1 MIFEDKCRTSKMTL
15 DLITIGLLFYAFL
28 GLFGGQDN
36 RAFDNEGHLCK
47 CRNPVSV
54 VQVEIHL
61 EVKSLIKTSI
71 ILLG

>member
-1 MIFEDKCRTSKMTL
+1 MTW

-28 GLFGGQDN
+28 GLFGGQAN

-54 VQVEIHL
+54 VQVKIHL

>member
-1 MIFEDKCRTSKMTL
+1 MTW
-15 DLITIGLLFYAFL
+15 DLITIGLLFYAFVR
-28 GLFGGQDN
+28 LFGGQDN

-54 VQVEIHL
+54 VQVKIHL

-71 ILLG
+71 IFLG